1 MDLLFLS
8 NSVKSGLAMRSIK
21 QIGFLISL
29 SAMVA
34 ACSSTTSNEAGSRPS
49 ESISSPSATPLSS
62 PNPAPRTISIVSSGD
77 ILLHERLWA
86 QAKADGVDGNWDF
99 YPQLA
104 DLEPVIS
111 SADLALCHLETPLA
125 ELGKEYEGYP
135 TFNAPPQITDAIT
148 KVGFDM
154 CGTASNHSLD
164 QGFSGLQRTVEILQA
179 AGIPHTGTA
188 VSQEAAD
195 KPLVLDVETEN
206 GVVKVG
212 ILSYTYGFNGF
223 ERDSDKPWSAN
234 LIDPEAIIAEA
245 KQARSLGAELV
256 IAKMHWGSEYTN
268 MPNDFQT
275 SVAQELAE
283 SGQIDL
289 IDGSHSHSV
298 QPVTQIGNTWIAYSH
313 GNFVAAQ
320 REPTTIKSEGL
331 VTRWVFAEEANG
343 KFTLSCFNALPTLI
357 RDDRPVR
364 VIDVNKALATGEYLG
379 ETKERLELAKSR
391 TDKAVR
397 SLGVTQFCN

>member
-1 MDLLFLS
+1 
-8 NSVKSGLAMRSIK
+8 MRSIK

-29 SAMVA
+29 SALLA
-34 ACSSTTSNEAGSRPS
+34 ACSSATTNEAGSGPS
-49 ESISSPSATPLSS
+49 ESISSPSATPISIPES
-62 PNPAPRTISIVSSGD
+62 APRTISIVSSGD

-125 ELGKEYEGYP
+125 ELGKDYEGYP

-148 KVGFDM
+148 KLGFDM

-164 QGFSGLQRTVEILQA
+164 QGFSGLQRTIEILEA

-234 LIDPEAIIAEA
+234 LIDSETIIAEA
-245 KQARSLGAELV
+245 KLARSLGAELV
-256 IAKMHWGSEYTN
+256 IAKMHWGSEYAT

-275 SVAQELAE
+275 SVAQELAD

-298 QPVTQIGNTWIAYSH
+298 QPITQIGNTWIAYSH

-331 VTRWVFAEEANG
+331 VTRWLFAEDANG
-343 KFTLSCFNALPTLI
+343 KFTLSCVEDMPTLI

-379 ETKERLELAKSR
+379 ETKKRLELAKAR
-391 TDKAVR
+391 TDKTVR
-397 SLGVTQFCN
+397 SLAFTKICK